1 MDLKLSF
8 FGQTPVSS
16 RSQWLILVFNSAS
29 FTVFCVPR
37 SFTCRSQTW
46 IILHPQ
52 IKPVLHRR
60 ELLFLT
66 EGTRQGLG
74 LHSVQEEQLDPG
86 QGAQIPRVT
95 AHRQCRQ
102 AGRQLC
108 RGEAT
113 MSEKLQRYPAA
124 LQHIAKNGATS
135 VKQVF
140 FFIGESFV

>member
-1 MDLKLSF
+1 M
-8 FGQTPVSS
+8 GQTPVSKKSS

-29 FTVFCVPR
+29 FTVFCMSR

-52 IKPVLHRR
+52 IEPVLHRR

-74 LHSVQEEQLDPG
+74 LQSVQEEQLDPG
-86 QGAQIPRVT
+86 QGAQIARVT
-95 AHRQCRQ
+95 AHCQRRQ

-108 RGEAT
+108 RVEAT
-113 MSEKLQRYPAA
+113 MSKKLQRYPAA
-124 LQHIAKNGATS
+124 LQHISISGAIS